1 MRNFIAFLMFMLCV
15 SITAEAQKY
24 TDQVQKRV
32 KGQGTVTINQSEA
45 ITDLVNGSG
54 PVKQDDTIKT
64 TPANKKTVPAVDP
77 NAAQGT
83 PNKTNTESN
92 KKQDT
97 DSTKKVDVSGKN
109 IPARQPVTSE
119 TKEGGETETPIVDT
133 RKKVMLGGYKV
144 NGFRVQAFAGGNT
157 RNDKIQAQEI
167 GNKIKMA
174 FPDQPVYVHF
184 YSPRWICRVGNYKS
198 MEEANIMLHK
208 IKALGYKQAI
218 IVKGKITVQY

>member
-1 MRNFIAFLMFMLCV
+1 MKNFIAFLMLISCV
-15 SITAEAQKY
+15 SLTAEAQKY
-24 TDQVQKRV
+24 TEQVQKRI
-32 KGQGTVTINQSEA
+32 KGQGIVTINQSEA
-45 ITDLVNGSG
+45 ITNLVNGNG
-54 PVKQDDTIKT
+54 MVKQPDSTKT
-64 TPANKKTVPAVDP
+64 TPASKKI
-77 NAAQGT
+77 NQ
-83 PNKTNTESN
+83 ESN

-97 DSTKKVDVSGKN
+97 DSMKKMDSVGKD
-109 IPARQPVTSE
+109 IPARQPVIQE
-119 TKEGGETETPIVDT
+119 TKESGNAETPIVDT
-133 RKKVMLGGYKV
+133 GKKVMLGGYKID
-144 NGFRVQAFAGGNT
+144 GFRVQAFAGGNT

-174 FPDQPVYVHF
+174 FPGQPVYVHF